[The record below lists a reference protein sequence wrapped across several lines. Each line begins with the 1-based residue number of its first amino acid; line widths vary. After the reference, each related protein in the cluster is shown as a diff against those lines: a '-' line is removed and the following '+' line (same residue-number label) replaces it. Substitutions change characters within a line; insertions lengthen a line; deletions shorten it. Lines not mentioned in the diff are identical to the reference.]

1 MTKGTTKRMI
11 IMLIIAAVLIGGMV
25 WFQQFKGTMIAK
37 AIKGMSNP
45 PQTVSTIVAQ
55 ESSWQPTVEA
65 LGNLRASQQASL
77 SPQIAGVVTAI
88 HFRSG
93 EKVRKGQVLA
103 QISDAPQRAQLAQL
117 QAQVGQLQAQL
128 NLAQITLKRDEA
140 QLKVQAIS
148 QAVVDTDRANVISVQ
163 AQLKALAEQI
173 NAQKAVL
180 AQATVTAPF
189 SGVLGIRQVNLG
201 QYLAPGTAVVTL
213 QALDPMDIDFTV
225 PQNQI
230 DLVHVGMKAELT
242 TNAAAGKTFEAKV
255 IAVEPQINTATR
267 NLTVRARIPNSK
279 GELLPGVFA
288 TIRLTDGAPHN
299 YITLPNAAVAYNP
312 YGATVYLVK
321 DEGKGADGKP
331 KLVAEQRFITTGL
344 TRGDQVAVLSG
355 LKAGETVVTAGQLKL
370 RNGVPVLINNSVQP
384 SDNPNP
390 QVPNS

>member
-25 WFQQFKGTMIAK
+25 WFQHFKGTMIAK

-55 ESSWQPTVEA
+55 ESSWRPTVEA

-93 EKVRKGQVLA
+93 EKVRAGQVLA

-128 NLAQITLKRDEA
+128 NLAQITLARDEA

-148 QAVVDTDRANVISVQ
+148 QAVVDTDRANVTSVQ

-267 NLTVRARIPNSK
+267 NLTVRARIPNPK

-370 RNGVPVLINNSVQP
+370 RNGVAVLINNSVQP

>member
-77 SPQIAGVVTAI
+77 SPQIAGVITAI

>member
-25 WFQQFKGTMIAK
+25 WFQHFKSTMIAK

-65 LGNLRASQQASL
+65 LGNLCASQQASL

-93 EKVRKGQVLA
+93 EKVRAGQVLA
-103 QISDAPQRAQLAQL
+103 QINDAPQRAQLAQL

-148 QAVVDTDRANVISVQ
+148 QAVVDTDRANVTSVQ

-189 SGVLGIRQVNLG
+189 AGVLGIRQVNLG

-242 TNAAAGKTFEAKV
+242 TNAAPGKTFEAKV

-267 NLTVRARIPNSK
+267 NLTVRARIPNPK

-288 TIRLTDGAPHN
+288 TIRLTDGEPRN

-312 YGATVYLVK
+312 YGATVFLVK

-355 LKAGETVVTAGQLKL
+355 LKAGDTVVTAGQLKL